1 MINLFTPQKR
11 LPQGLVSCCII
22 AFITFLFA
30 AGALAQWT
38 NISTGKITPAAR
50 QNGLGSCMAYNSGK
64 FWYAWDYQ
72 LWMTNDFG
80 ATWTA
85 KNGNLP
91 NSVIIDM
98 DFIDANN
105 GVLVNSIGVYVTA
118 NGGTTWT
125 QKHTLGALN
134 YPTAVKFVRN
144 AQQIVATYQNQPV
157 VYTGNGGTTWQTI
170 TPAAGNNIYNNVQT
184 RRDGEIYVLV
194 STPGNSKVTRIA
206 RSINNGAT
214 WTFTSTGLDY
224 DCWTFGIDSC
234 SRDVYTVVNEATY
247 ASGDGF
253 AEIFVSKDRGVTWL
267 EQILNTNKF
276 TYTGGISVAK
286 GGVTFVQRMRGGIL
300 RTNDDGVNWVPIG
313 GPNTLHETRTICA
326 ITKDTIFAAD
336 SNGNVWLTT
345 NSGNV
350 AVDYAARAGITM
362 TPDTLFKATNTQLCD
377 SMQRT
382 IRINRACSGAN
393 MLGSTLQGAS
403 SGEYSILMITNDSI
417 VIQFNPLQ
425 KGRRPAELVVDFDD
439 GKAIHVPI
447 VGTGS
452 DTGYAVSLTPNLLFS
467 GDSITTCD
475 SITRFFTFKFSG
487 CMIPAL
493 SSVSVT
499 GTSLADYRYEI
510 RGDSVFITFAPLG
523 PGMRFA
529 DFTFAFN
536 DQKFYKVR
544 LFGYGID
551 VGPRLQITPP
561 SLFVGDSLLTCKSI
575 TRGFRVQAG
584 ICGSK
589 ILLSQGVSGLAS
601 GDYTVIRPLQ
611 AVLSGDDSVI
621 ITFNPS
627 AAGARN
633 ASYDIMFIDSGKV
646 SVPLVGKGIDP
657 GVGLSA
663 TRTRLFEKD
672 TLTTCKTITR
682 GFRIKSNACIPKN
695 IIAQSVTG
703 TANGDYV
710 IKTQAP
716 SPLKGNDTVAITFA
730 PQTGGARPAVYTL
743 ILSDSTRLDIPLE
756 GTGVDVGQKFSVVPP
771 SMFDTDSI
779 ALCSSISRGARI
791 TTNSCLNKLIMN
803 QTITGNAAGDYT
815 ITRRPPDPL
824 SGSDSIEILFTPTT
838 GGLRDAEYRLEL
850 PDSVFIIIPLRGKA
864 YYPSYAFD
872 ISLSRLFARDT
883 IAICERN
890 EQSFRITSSGCV
902 VPKVVSQ
909 TITGVSSSDYT
920 FISTAPDSLT
930 GDNTV
935 TIVFAPGAIGARY
948 AVYEITLADGKK
960 YSVLLQGTGKNGN
973 YTITASPQVLF
984 DRDTLFTCEQSEHTA
999 DITLVG
1005 CSFLRANSQTI
1016 TGSGASDYTLLT
1028 QAGDSLLPSNT
1039 IRIRFVPTTFGNRD
1053 AVYTMTLSDGNTV
1066 TIPLRGIGRESRA
1079 VSFTSTS
1086 SLSTVYVGGD
1096 VHVPITIN
1104 GLAQTETIELD
1115 LTFGGK
1121 NLRYDG
1127 ATSVGGAALDVPG
1140 SITASTSRIRI
1151 PANELKLGEVTA
1163 YANFTVYVDSVEES
1177 FATLSGLTIPSQIV
1191 SCQYTTSGNSM
1202 TVITGPDGCGI
1213 TIISDFLRYG
1223 TKPDLRIYPNP
1234 TKGQLTIRS
1243 SDKLEN
1249 VTIQVIDHVGKVR
1262 MSRVYAS
1269 PTNEYKMNVSA
1280 LPSGAYRIRLAT
1292 QDKLFTAEAAVV
1304 VEK

>member
-1 MINLFTPQKR
+1 MINLYNAKKR
-11 LPQGLVSCCII
+11 LPQGLVFCLLVACYV
-22 AFITFLFA
+22 LFTA
-30 AGALAQWT
+30 ELASSQWT

-50 QNGLGSCMAYNSGK
+50 QNGLGSCMAYNSGQ

-91 NSVIIDM
+91 NSVIVDM
-98 DFIDANN
+98 DFIDASN
-105 GVLVNSIGVYVTA
+105 GVLVNSIGVYVTTNA
-118 NGGTTWT
+118 GTTWT
-125 QKHTLGALN
+125 QKNNQGATN
-134 YPTAVKFVRN
+134 YPTSVKFVRN
-144 AQQIVATYQNQPV
+144 AQQIVATYQNTPV
-157 VYTGNGGTTWQTI
+157 IYTGNGGASWQTI
-170 TPAAGNNIYNNVQT
+170 TPVGGNNIYNNVQT
-184 RRDGEIYVLV
+184 RRDGEIHVLV
-194 STPGNSKVTRIA
+194 STPGNAKVTRIA
-206 RSINNGAT
+206 RSTNNGAT

-224 DCWTFGIDSC
+224 DCWTFGLDSC

-247 ASGDGF
+247 ATGDGF
-253 AEIFVSKDRGVTWL
+253 AEIFVSTNRGVNWT

-276 TYTGGISVAK
+276 TYTGAISVAK
-286 GGVTFVQRMRGGIL
+286 GGVAFVQRMRGGIL

-336 SNGNVWLTT
+336 SNGHVWLTT
-345 NSGNV
+345 NSGNFP
-350 AVDYAARAGITM
+350 VDYATRASITM

-377 SMQRT
+377 SMRRT
-382 IRINRACSGAN
+382 IRINKACSGAN
-393 MLGSTLQGAS
+393 MLGSVLQGAS
-403 SGEYSILMITNDSI
+403 AGLYTIIMVTNDSI
-417 VIQFNPLQ
+417 VIQFNPQQ
-425 KGRRPAELVVDFDD
+425 KGKRPAELVVDYDD
-439 GKAIHVPI
+439 GKAIRVPI
-447 VGTGS
+447 GGTGS
-452 DTGYAVSLTPNLLFS
+452 DTGYTVSMTPNLLFS

-475 SITRFFTFKFSG
+475 SITRFFTFKFTG
-487 CMIPAL
+487 CLIPAL
-493 SSVSVT
+493 SSVSIT
-499 GTSLADYRYEI
+499 GASLADYRYEI
-510 RGDSVFITFAPLG
+510 RGDSVFITFAPLAG
-523 PGMRFA
+523 GMRFA

-551 VGPRLQITPP
+551 VGPRLQITPS

-575 TRGFRVQAG
+575 TRGFRVKAG

-611 AVLSGDDSVI
+611 AVLTGDDSVI

-627 AAGARN
+627 APGARN
-633 ASYDIMFIDSGKV
+633 ASYDLMFIDSGRA

-657 GVGLSA
+657 GAGLAA

-672 TLTTCKTITR
+672 TLTTCKSVTR
-682 GFRIKSNACIPKN
+682 GFRIRSNACITKN

-710 IKTQAP
+710 LKTQAP

-756 GTGVDVGQKFSVVPP
+756 GTGIDVGQKFSVAPA
-771 SMFDTDSI
+771 SMFDSDFV
-779 ALCSSISRGARI
+779 ALCSSITRGARI

-803 QTITGNAAGDYT
+803 QTVTGNAAGDYT

-824 SGSDSIEILFTPTT
+824 TGSDSIEILFTPTA

-850 PDSVFIIIPLRGKA
+850 PDSTFILIPLRGKA
-864 YYPSYAFD
+864 YYPNYAFN
-872 ISLSRLFARDT
+872 ISVNTLFTGDT
-883 IAICERN
+883 VAICERT
-890 EQSFRITSSGCV
+890 ERSFRITSSGCI

-909 TITGVSSSDYT
+909 TITGVSSADYT
-920 FISTAPDSLT
+920 FIATAPDSLT
-930 GDNTV
+930 GDNIV
-935 TIVFAPGAIGARY
+935 TIAFAPGAIGARD
-948 AVYEITLADGKK
+948 ALYEITLSDGKK
-960 YSVLLQGTGKNGN
+960 YSVILQGVGKNGN
-973 YTITASPQVLF
+973 YTITATPQVLF
-984 DRDTLFTCEQSEHTA
+984 ERDTLFTCEQSEYTA

-1005 CSFLRANSQTI
+1005 CSFLRAQSQTI
-1016 TGSGASDYTLLT
+1016 TGAGAADYSLIS
-1028 QAGDSLLPSNT
+1028 QAGDSLLASNT
-1039 IRIRFVPTTFGNRD
+1039 IRIRFVPTTFGSRD

-1079 VSFTSTS
+1079 VSFTSAS

-1096 VHVPITIN
+1096 VQVPITIN

-1127 ATSVGGAALDVPG
+1127 ATSAAGAMLDVPG
-1140 SITASTSRIRI
+1140 TITASTSRIRI
-1151 PANELKLGEVTA
+1151 PASELKLGEVTA

-1177 FATLSGLTIPSQIV
+1177 FATLSGLTIPSQV
-1191 SCQYTTSGNSM
+1191 NPCQYTTSGNSM

-1234 TKGQLTIRS
+1234 TKGQLTIKS

-1249 VTIQVIDHVGKVR
+1249 VTIEVIDHVGKVR
-1262 MSRVYAS
+1262 MSANYAT

-1292 QDKLFTAEAAVV
+1292 QDNLFTAEAAVV

>member
-1 MINLFTPQKR
+1 MIKQYNERKHFA
-11 LPQGLVSCCII
+11 QGLFFC
-22 AFITFLFA
+22 FLLVCFTLTGVKPA
-30 AGALAQWT
+30 ASQWT

-50 QNGLGSCMAYNSGK
+50 QNGFGSCMAWCAGK
-64 FWYAWDYQ
+64 LWYAWDYQ
-72 LWMTNDFG
+72 LWMTNDYG
-80 ATWTA
+80 ATWTS

-91 NSVIIDM
+91 NSVIIDI
-98 DFIDANN
+98 DFFDANN
-105 GVLVNSIGVYVTA
+105 GVLINSIGVYTTA

-125 QKHTLGALN
+125 QKHTLGSLN
-134 YPTAVKFVRN
+134 YPTSVKFVRN

-157 VYTGNGGTTWQTI
+157 VYTGNGGTNWQTI
-170 TPAAGNNIYNNVQT
+170 TPAGGNNIYNNVQT
-184 RRDGEIYVLV
+184 RRDGEIHVLV
-194 STPGNSKVTRIA
+194 STPGNAKVTRIA
-206 RSINNGAT
+206 RTTNNGGS

-224 DCWTFGIDSC
+224 DCWTFGLDSC

-247 ASGDGF
+247 ATGDGF

-276 TYTGGISVAK
+276 TYTGGMCVAK
-286 GGVTFVQRMRGGIL
+286 GGVAFVQRMRGGIL
-300 RTNDDGVNWVPIG
+300 RTNDDGANWVPIG

-336 SNGNVWLTT
+336 SNGHVWLTT
-345 NSGNV
+345 NSGNIP
-350 AVDYAARAGITM
+350 VDYAARAGITM

-377 SMQRT
+377 SMKRT
-382 IRINRACSGAN
+382 IRINKACSGAN
-393 MLGSTLQGAS
+393 MLGSILQGAS
-403 SGEYSILMITNDSI
+403 AGEYSIVMVTSDSI

-425 KGRRPAELVVDFDD
+425 KGKRPAELVVDYDD
-439 GKAIHVPI
+439 GKSVRVPI
-447 VGTGS
+447 GGTGS
-452 DTGYAVSLTPNLLFS
+452 DTGYAVSLTPNLLFA
-467 GDSITTCD
+467 GDSVTTCD
-475 SITRFFTFKFSG
+475 SITRFFTFKFTG
-487 CMIPAL
+487 CLIPAL
-493 SSVSVT
+493 SSLSIT

-561 SLFVGDSLLTCKSI
+561 SLFVGDSLLTCRSI

-601 GDYTVIRPLQ
+601 GDYTVLRPLP
-611 AVLSGDDSVI
+611 AILNGDDSVI

-633 ASYDIMFIDSGKV
+633 ASYDIMFIDSGRA

-672 TLTTCKTITR
+672 TLTTCKSITR
-682 GFRIKSNACIPKN
+682 GFRIKSNACITKN
-695 IIAQSVTG
+695 IISQSIVG

-710 IKTQAP
+710 LKAQAP
-716 SPLKGNDTVAITFA
+716 SPLRGNDTIAITFA
-730 PQTGGARPAVYTL
+730 PQAGGARPAMYTL

-756 GTGVDVGQKFSVVPP
+756 GTGIDVGQKFSVAPP
-771 SMFDTDSI
+771 SMFDNDSI

-815 ITRRPPDPL
+815 LTRRPSDPL

-850 PDSVFIIIPLRGKA
+850 PDSTIIIIPLRGKA
-864 YYPSYAFD
+864 YYPNYVFD

-883 IAICERN
+883 VAICERT
-890 EQSFRITSSGCV
+890 EQSFRITSSGCI
-902 VPKVVSQ
+902 VPKVISQ
-909 TITGVSSSDYT
+909 TITGVSSADYSFT
-920 FISTAPDSLT
+920 TIAPDSLT
-930 GDNTV
+930 GDNIV
-935 TIVFAPGAIGARY
+935 TIAFAPGAIGARD
-948 AVYEITLADGKK
+948 AVYEIMLADGEK
-960 YSVLLQGTGKNGN
+960 YSVFLQGTGKNGN

-984 DRDTLFTCEQSEHTA
+984 ERDTLFTCEQSEHIA

-1016 TGSGASDYTLLT
+1016 TGAGAGDYSLIT

-1039 IRIRFVPTTFGNRD
+1039 IRIRFVPTTFGSRD
-1053 AVYTMTLSDGNTV
+1053 AVYTMTLSDGNTI

-1086 SLSTVYVGGD
+1086 ALSTIYVGGD
-1096 VHVPITIN
+1096 VHVPITVT
-1104 GLAQTETIELD
+1104 GLGQQEMIELD

-1127 ATSVGGAALDVPG
+1127 ATSVGGASLDIPG
-1140 SITASTSRIRI
+1140 TITATGSRIRI
-1151 PANELKLGEVTA
+1151 PANELKLDEVTA

-1177 FATLSGLTIPSQIV
+1177 FATLSGLTIPSQV
-1191 SCQYTTSGNSM
+1191 VPCQYTTSGNSM

-1234 TKGQLTIRS
+1234 TKGQLTIKS
-1243 SDKLEN
+1243 SDQLEN
-1249 VTIQVIDHVGKVR
+1249 VTIQVVDQVGKVC
-1262 MSRVYAS
+1262 MTTTYPS
-1269 PTNEYKMNVSA
+1269 PTSEYKMNLSS

-1292 QDKLFTAEAAVV
+1292 QDNLFTAEAAVV

>member
-1 MINLFTPQKR
+1 MIKQYNEKKH
-11 LPQGLVSCCII
+11 LPQVLFFC
-22 AFITFLFA
+22 FLIVCSTLLGVGSA
-30 AGALAQWT
+30 CSQWT

-50 QNGLGSCMAYNSGK
+50 QNGLGSCMAWNSGR

-72 LWMTNDFG
+72 LWMTDDYG
-80 ATWTA
+80 ATWTS

-91 NSVIIDM
+91 NSVIVDM

-105 GVLVNSIGVYVTA
+105 GVLVNSIGVYVTTNA
-118 NGGTTWT
+118 GTTWT
-125 QKHTLGALN
+125 QKHTQGAIN
-134 YPTAVKFVRN
+134 YPTSVKFVRN

-157 VYTGNGGTTWQTI
+157 VYTGNGGTSWQLI
-170 TPAAGNNIYNNVQT
+170 TPAGGNNIYNNVQA
-184 RRDGEIYVLV
+184 RRDGEIHVLV
-194 STPGNSKVTRIA
+194 STPGNAKVTRIA
-206 RSINNGAT
+206 RSTNNGAT

-224 DCWTFGIDSC
+224 DCWTFGLDSC

-253 AEIFVSKDRGVTWL
+253 AEIFVSKDRGVTWQ

-276 TYTGGISVAK
+276 TYTGGMSVAK

-300 RTNDDGVNWVPIG
+300 RTNDDGVNWVVIG

-336 SNGNVWLTT
+336 SNGHVWLTT

-350 AVDYAARAGITM
+350 PVDYAARAGITM

-377 SMQRT
+377 SMRRT
-382 IRINRACSGAN
+382 IRINKACSGAN
-393 MLGSTLQGAS
+393 MLGSILQGAS
-403 SGEYSILMITNDSI
+403 AGEYSIIMVTSDSI
-417 VIQFNPLQ
+417 VIQFNPQQ
-425 KGRRPAELVVDFDD
+425 KGKRPAELIVDYDD
-439 GKAIHVPI
+439 GKFVRVPI
-447 VGTGS
+447 GGTGS

-475 SITRFFTFKFSG
+475 SITRFFTFGFTG
-487 CMIPAL
+487 CIIPPL
-493 SSVSVT
+493 SSVSIT
-499 GTSLADYRYEI
+499 GASLADYRFEI
-510 RGDSVFITFAPLG
+510 RGDTVFITFAPVAG
-523 PGMRFA
+523 GMRFA
-529 DFTFAFN
+529 DFTFAFS

-611 AVLSGDDSVI
+611 AILTGDDSVI
-621 ITFNPS
+621 ITFDPS

-633 ASYDIMFIDSGKV
+633 ASYDIMFIDSGRV

-663 TRTRLFEKD
+663 TRIRLFEKD
-672 TLTTCKTITR
+672 TLTTCKSITR
-682 GFRIKSNACIPKN
+682 GFRIRSNACIPKN
-695 IIAQSVTG
+695 IIAQSITG

-710 IKTQAP
+710 LKTQAS
-716 SPLKGNDTVAITFA
+716 SPLRGNDTVAITFA
-730 PQTGGARPAVYTL
+730 PQAGGARPAVYTL

-756 GTGVDVGQKFSVVPP
+756 GTGIDVGQKFSVAPA
-771 SMFDTDSI
+771 SMFDNDSI
-779 ALCSSISRGARI
+779 ALCSSINRGARI
-791 TTNSCLNKLIMN
+791 TTNSCLNKLIIS

-815 ITRRPPDPL
+815 LTRRPPDPL

-850 PDSVFIIIPLRGKA
+850 PDSVIVIIPLRGKA
-864 YYPSYAFD
+864 YYPNYNFT
-872 ISLSRLFARDT
+872 LSTNTLFTGDT
-883 IAICERN
+883 VAICQRTER
-890 EQSFRITSSGCV
+890 SFRITSSGCI

-909 TITGVSSSDYT
+909 TITGVSSIDYS
-920 FISTAPDSLT
+920 FITVAPDVLT
-930 GDNTV
+930 GDDIV
-935 TIVFAPGAIGARY
+935 TIAFAPGAIGARD
-948 AVYEITLADGKK
+948 ALYEITLDDGKK

-984 DRDTLFTCEQSEHTA
+984 ERDTLFTCEQSEYTA

-1005 CSFLRANSQTI
+1005 CSFLRAQSQTI
-1016 TGSGASDYTLLT
+1016 TGAGAGDYSLLT
-1028 QAGDSLLPSNT
+1028 QASDSLLPTNT

-1053 AVYTMTLSDGNTV
+1053 AVYTMTLSDGNTI

-1104 GLAQTETIELD
+1104 GLAQEETIELD

-1127 ATSVGGAALDVPG
+1127 ATSVSGASVDVPG
-1140 SITASTSRIRI
+1140 TITASGSRIRI
-1151 PANELKLGEVTA
+1151 PSSELKLNEVTA

-1191 SCQYTTSGNSM
+1191 QCQYTTSGNSM

-1234 TKGQLTIRS
+1234 TKGQLTITS

-1249 VTIQVIDHVGKVR
+1249 VTIEVVDYTGKVR
-1262 MSRVYAS
+1262 MTSTYGS
-1269 PTNEYKMNVSA
+1269 PTSEYKMNVSS
-1280 LPSGAYRIRLAT
+1280 LPAGAYRIRLT
-1292 QDKLFTAEAAVV
+1292 TEDNLFTAEAAVV